1 MSLPVWQRKKD
12 WVIRGHS
19 LWKNMW
25 HSAASR
31 KGRAVLYKASTDHVP
46 YLLVMLSAAPRF
58 HGRPREPEARSRG
71 ILLVHTRR
79 MFLHPIENAYQGD
92 RDILFDTP
100 GKQTYTTC
108 AGETGSRLWRLTSS
122 ATTAQVRL
130 FADFP
135 PSQNG
140 IPENDIS

>member
-58 HGRPREPEARSRG
+58 HGRPREPEARSRNTPRMYPASMPLRIFLPLQNWPFLSVPTNG
-71 ILLVHTRR
+71 LIL
-79 MFLHPIENAYQGD
+79 
-92 RDILFDTP
+92 DIF
-100 GKQTYTTC
+100 
-108 AGETGSRLWRLTSS
+108 
-122 ATTAQVRL
+122 
-130 FADFP
+130 
-135 PSQNG
+135 
-140 IPENDIS
+140 